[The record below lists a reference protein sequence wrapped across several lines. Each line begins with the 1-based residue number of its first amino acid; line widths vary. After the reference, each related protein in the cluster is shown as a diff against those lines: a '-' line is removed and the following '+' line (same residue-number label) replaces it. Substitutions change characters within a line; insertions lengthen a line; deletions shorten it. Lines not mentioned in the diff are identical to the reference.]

1 MKVYIL
7 VKTSRED
14 PGACIMGVFN
24 NSEDAVIK
32 ADELFSGCE
41 IANPALGLWATESC
55 MLELFEEEL

>member
-1 MKVYIL
+1 
-7 VKTSRED
+7 
-14 PGACIMGVFN
+14 MGFFN